1 MLYVMFDNSD
11 AKGEKKQRKGLRNG
25 EGAALEKAVRDCLT
39 EKVAFG

>member
-1 MLYVMFDNSD
+1 MLCLILVML
-11 AKGEKKQRKGLRNG
+11 KGKKRKQRKGLRNG